1 MVTIM
6 KSSTRRKQIFDVV
19 LIAICTALLTSLE
32 VALSFLP
39 NIQLTFLLII
49 VFSKVLK
56 TKKTL
61 IIIILH
67 VIIDNLIM
75 ASFNVIFVFVM
86 MLGLMVV
93 PITLNTIFK
102 KVSSPLGLAG
112 LSIIY
117 ALIYSWMFVI
127 PSVLLLKTDFK
138 IYLIQD
144 LPFEGLLAGS
154 SFLSV
159 LWLYTPLTNI
169 ISNFIKQDNQQAI

>member
-1 MVTIM
+1 M
-6 KSSTRRKQIFDVV
+6 KSSTRRKQIFEVV

-32 VALSFLP
+32 IALSILP

-75 ASFNVIFVFVM
+75 ASFNIFFVLVM
-86 MLGLMVV
+86 MIGLMII
-93 PITLNTIFK
+93 PLTLNTIFK
-102 KVSSPLGLAG
+102 KVTSPLGLAG

-117 ALIYSWMFVI
+117 ALIYSWLYII
-127 PSVLLLKTDFK
+127 PSVLLLKNDFR

-159 LWLYTPLTNI
+159 LWLYTPLTRI
-169 ISNFIKQDNQQAI
+169 IDNFIKSDNQKVM

>member
-1 MVTIM
+1 M
-6 KSSTRRKQIFDVV
+6 KSSTRRKQIFEVV

-32 VALSFLP
+32 IALSILP

-75 ASFNVIFVFVM
+75 ASFNIFFVLVM
-86 MLGLMVV
+86 MIGLMII
-93 PITLNTIFK
+93 PLTLNTIFK
-102 KVSSPLGLAG
+102 KVTSPLGLAA

-117 ALIYSWMFVI
+117 ALIYSWLYII
-127 PSVLLLKTDFK
+127 PSVLLLKNDFR

-159 LWLYTPLTNI
+159 LWLYTPLTKI
-169 ISNFIKQDNQQAI
+169 IDNFIKSDNQKVM

>member
-1 MVTIM
+1 M
-6 KSSTRRKQIFDVV
+6 KSSTRRKQIFEVV

-32 VALSFLP
+32 IALSILP

-75 ASFNVIFVFVM
+75 ASFNIFFVLVM
-86 MLGLMVV
+86 MIGLMII
-93 PITLNTIFK
+93 PFTLNTIFK
-102 KVSSPLGLAG
+102 KVTSPLGLAG

-117 ALIYSWMFVI
+117 ALIYSWLYII
-127 PSVLLLKTDFK
+127 PSVLLLKNDFR

-159 LWLYTPLTNI
+159 LWLYTPLTRI
-169 ISNFIKQDNQQAI
+169 IDNFIKSDNQKVM

>member
-1 MVTIM
+1 M
-6 KSSTRRKQIFDVV
+6 KSSTRRKQIFEVV

-32 VALSFLP
+32 IALSILP

-75 ASFNVIFVFVM
+75 ASFNIFFVLVM
-86 MLGLMVV
+86 MIGLMII
-93 PITLNTIFK
+93 PLTLNTIFK
-102 KVSSPLGLAG
+102 KVTSPLGLAG

-117 ALIYSWMFVI
+117 ALIYSWLYII
-127 PSVLLLKTDFK
+127 PSVLLLKNDFR

-159 LWLYTPLTNI
+159 LWLYTPLTKI
-169 ISNFIKQDNQQAI
+169 IDNFIKSDNQKVM

>member
-1 MVTIM
+1 M
-6 KSSTRRKQIFDVV
+6 KSSTRRKQIFEVV

-32 VALSFLP
+32 IALSFLP

-75 ASFNVIFVFVM
+75 ASFNIFFVLVM
-86 MLGLMVV
+86 MIGLMII
-93 PITLNTIFK
+93 PLTLNTIFK
-102 KVSSPLGLAG
+102 KVTSPLGLAA

-117 ALIYSWMFVI
+117 ALIYSWLYII
-127 PSVLLLKTDFK
+127 PSVLLLKNDFR

-159 LWLYTPLTNI
+159 LWLYTPLTRI
-169 ISNFIKQDNQQAI
+169 IDNFIKLDNQKVM